1 MSLVNMLPPR
11 IMSKH
16 SKFPRM
22 YTQTY
27 FIKHH
32 KLSDSD
38 IIGVDKFKGQLQELQ
53 GGVGLHFLVSLLLK
67 NENLIDTD
75 SSLVPATTSRSV
87 PSNDHLRTPS
97 GTGVQGGGG

>member
-38 IIGVDKFKGQLQELQ
+38 IIGVDKFKGQLHELQ
-53 GGVGLHFLVSLLLK
+53 GGVGLDFLV
-67 NENLIDTD
+67 
-75 SSLVPATTSRSV
+75 LVF
-87 PSNDHLRTPS
+87 
-97 GTGVQGGGG
+97 GG